1 MTVVL
6 VVDDDPISTQLL
18 SLILKRGGFK
28 VVEARSGEIGLERLY
43 QHPPDVV
50 IVDDMMPGM
59 SGGEMCRHIK
69 DDPVVSYIPVI
80 LVSAGTRVQDDDY
93 VRACGANAVLL
104 KPTLMQDVVETIAA
118 CLEPRP

>member
-43 QHPPDVV
+43 QEPPDVV

-69 DDPVVSYIPVI
+69 DDSVISYIPVI

-104 KPTLMQDVVETIAA
+104 KPTLMHDVVETIAA